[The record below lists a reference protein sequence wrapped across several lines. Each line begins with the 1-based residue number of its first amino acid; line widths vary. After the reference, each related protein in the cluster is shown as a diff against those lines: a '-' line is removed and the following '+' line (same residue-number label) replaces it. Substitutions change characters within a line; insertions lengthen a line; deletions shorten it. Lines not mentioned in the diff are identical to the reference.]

1 MVSRDLKPEN
11 IMLSDKDDDM
21 TIKVIDW
28 GTSRRFDSKKR
39 MKRMV
44 GTVILPIN

>member
-1 MVSRDLKPEN
+1 MFDSLNEK
-11 IMLSDKDDDM
+11 

-28 GTSRRFDSKKR
+28 GTSRVFDPKLR

-44 GTVILPIN
+44 GTVYFYIFKLIF